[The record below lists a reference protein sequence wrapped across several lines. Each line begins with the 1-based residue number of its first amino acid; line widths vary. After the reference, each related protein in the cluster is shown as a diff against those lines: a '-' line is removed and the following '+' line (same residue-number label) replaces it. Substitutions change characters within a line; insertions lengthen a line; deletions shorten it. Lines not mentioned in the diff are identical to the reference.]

1 MINIVGRRRPVRNA
15 RAIPHQAR
23 NPPPAARCPLP
34 AARQESNPINIS
46 SNRREMMSL
55 VVLIVV
61 RRSTYNDLN
70 TKKCFDCPPRPK
82 VFDLL
87 GTAVAL

>member
-70 TKKCFDCPPRPK
+70 TKKMF
-82 VFDLL
+82 
-87 GTAVAL
+87 